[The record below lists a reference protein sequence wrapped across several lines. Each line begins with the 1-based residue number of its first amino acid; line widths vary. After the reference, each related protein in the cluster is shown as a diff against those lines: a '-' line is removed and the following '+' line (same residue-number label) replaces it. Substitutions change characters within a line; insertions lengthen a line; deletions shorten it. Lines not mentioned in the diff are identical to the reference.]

1 MSLPSNDYITGK
13 QTSVVERENYALA
26 QQQLAAGKAQSAEMS
41 KLNQS
46 SQATNAEL
54 SKLNKSSQLT
64 NTKLQ
69 ELNNTSQQ
77 IAKAQ
82 EELVR
87 IQTIALDESNKQ
99 TSLLNSQLQIAKIN
113 ELEKNR
119 QNQIKQAAFS
129 VDQQIISISEKSSN
143 VEKYY
148 LFKDQLNQ
156 IDIVQL
162 TADAPNEISDKQY
175 VREILKKLDD
185 SIKDVKSN
193 LSTEEIFDV
202 DNYYIN
208 STRLADSLDRKN
220 DCVAQISSLIEPKLV
235 SKLVLF
241 LTSIF
246 MPAFPLN
253 EKQKPIALLIYYIAA
268 FFTWG
273 LILLLGLGVYATAK
287 KKQDSDLASYK
298 SAKESLEAL
307 LANLNTEIEKYS
319 SLTQNFHKKY
329 SI

>member
-1 MSLPSNDYITGK
+1 MSLPQNDYISGK
-13 QTSVVERENYALA
+13 KTSVVEQKNYELA

-41 KLNQS
+41 KLN
-46 SQATNAEL
+46 
-54 SKLNKSSQLT
+54 KSSQLT
-64 NTKLQ
+64 NAKLQ

-87 IQTIALDESNKQ
+87 IQSIALDESSKQ
-99 TSLLNSQLQIAKIN
+99 TSLLNSQLQISKIS

-193 LSTEEIFDV
+193 LSTEEISDV
-202 DNYYIN
+202 DNYYVN
-208 STRLADSLDRKN
+208 STILADSLDHKA
-220 DCVAQISSLIEPKLV
+220 DCLAQISSLIEPKLV
-235 SKLVLF
+235 SNLVLF
-241 LTSIF
+241 LKSIL

-253 EKQKPIALLIYYIAA
+253 EKQKQIALLIYYIAA

-273 LILLLGLGVYATAK
+273 LTLLLGLGAYATAK
-287 KKQDSDLASYK
+287 KKQESDLASYK
-298 SAKESLEAL
+298 SEKGSLEAL

>member
-1 MSLPSNDYITGK
+1 MSLPQNDYISGK
-13 QTSVVERENYALA
+13 QTSVVEQKNYELA
-26 QQQLAAGKAQSAEMS
+26 QQQLAAGKTQSAELS

-46 SQATNAEL
+46 SQ
-54 SKLNKSSQLT
+54 LT
-64 NTKLQ
+64 NKKLQ

-99 TSLLNSQLQIAKIN
+99 TSLLNSQLQIAKIS

-162 TADAPNEISDKQY
+162 TPDAPNEISDKQY

-185 SIKDVKSN
+185 SIKNVKSN
-193 LSTEEIFDV
+193 LSTEEISDV

-208 STRLADSLDRKN
+208 STRLANSLD
-220 DCVAQISSLIEPKLV
+220 
-235 SKLVLF
+235 
-241 LTSIF
+241 
-246 MPAFPLN
+246 
-253 EKQKPIALLIYYIAA
+253 QKMIV
-268 FFTWG
+268 WH
-273 LILLLGLGVYATAK
+273 K
-287 KKQDSDLASYK
+287 
-298 SAKESLEAL
+298 
-307 LANLNTEIEKYS
+307 
-319 SLTQNFHKKY
+319 FHHL
-329 SI
+329 